1 MVTTK
6 LDKSVFYDFG
16 RLLSRNGVYNFVVG
30 GRGIGKTY
38 GAKKLAI
45 KNYLRRG
52 EQFIYVRR
60 YRTELSSSVRT
71 FFNDIAAEFRGY
83 GFRYEHGE
91 FQITR
96 NPDAAKP
103 PWETIGYPAA
113 LSQSQ
118 AKKSVSYPLVTL
130 IIFDEFI
137 IEKGSIR
144 YMPDEE
150 VVFNNFYST
159 VDRYQDRVRVLFL
172 ANSVSI
178 MNPYTIAY
186 HLEPC
191 GREFMSR
198 HHGFVQCHYPRS
210 ADFVNAVS
218 TTRFGQFISNTE
230 YGDYALNN
238 VFHDCSD
245 SLVKRKG
252 GNAAYYVSIVGPHKT
267 YSVWR
272 ESQSQ
277 GGSIFFVQS
286 KRPSQEIL
294 LTFEASTVTEDI
306 TLLLPGDDL
315 THILRSAFRHGRM
328 FFDTATSRNDFVRM
342 MGYR

>member
-16 RLLSRNGVYNFVVG
+16 PLLSRNGVYNFVVG

-52 EQFIYVRR
+52 DQFIYLRR

-71 FFNDIAAEFRGY
+71 FFNDIAAEFPGY
-83 GFRYEHGE
+83 GFRSDNGL
-91 FQITR
+91 FQLTR
-96 NPDAAKP
+96 DPNSDKP
-103 PWETIGYPAA
+103 SWETIGYPAA

-150 VVFNNFYST
+150 MVFNNFYST

-230 YGDYALNN
+230 YGEYALNN
-238 VFHDCSD
+238 VFHDYTD
-245 SLVKRKG
+245 SLVDRKG
-252 GNAAYYVSIVGPHKT
+252 PDATYYVSIVGAHRT
-267 YSVWR
+267 YSIWR
-272 ESQSQ
+272 ESQSH
-277 GGSIFFVQS
+277 GGSIFYVQA
-286 KRPSQEIL
+286 KRPSQEIVM
-294 LTFEASTVTEDI
+294 TFDPNTVTEDV
-306 TLLLPGDDL
+306 TLLTSGDDL
-315 THILRSAFRHGRM
+315 TRILRSAFRHGRM
-328 FFDTATSRNDFVRM
+328 LFDSATSRNDFVRM
-342 MGYR
+342 IGYR